1 MASGDITS
9 VKVLGRT
16 VLPGGGNTLT
26 GVQVQN
32 KVLVWGQI
40 NCSYH
45 SSGIDPASATGVFG
59 ASGTLAGAVG
69 LKTLD
74 TVSFNLAATDGAA
87 MADDA
92 LYIFGVDVSGVGLI
106 FALENVGADGNAT
119 TQPTDGDVL
128 DLRFFAIGDDAAA
141 AELT

>member
-9 VKVLGRT
+9 VKILGRT

-40 NCSYH
+40 NCSYDNT
-45 SSGIDPASATGVFG
+45 GIDPSSATGTFG
-59 ASGTLAGAVG
+59 ASGTLASAFG

-92 LYIFGVDVSGVGLI
+92 LYFFNADVAGSGLI
-106 FALENVGADGNAT
+106 FGIEDVGANGSA
-119 TQPTDGDVL
+119 QPTDADVL
-128 DLRFFAIGDDAAA
+128 DLRFFAIGDDAYQGAD
-141 AELT
+141 LT